1 MYTLR
6 NKTNTDT
13 MILSKKKK
21 KKKKEKKESFHI
33 VHWIV
38 NRLSIDKYIIL
49 VSPTFSYSIFILLLF
64 SLFIIIDFHDYF
76 IT

>member
-13 MILSKKKK
+13 MILSKKQK

-38 NRLSIDKYIIL
+38 DRLSIGKYIIHVFL
-49 VSPTFSYSIFILLLF
+49 FNPRSPFLF